1 MCRLDQPPVAI
12 TDAHGSAR
20 VALQR
25 AALKADDQAVLG
37 HVDDGASAHAFGDI
51 VDAALALLWG
61 ALDEYAEEDGA
72 VVVVDTMPEEAA
84 TGDGDDAAR

>member
-1 MCRLDQPPVAI
+1 MSKRI
-12 TDAHGSAR
+12 TMQVSRDGVSA
-20 VALQR
+20 VV
-25 AALKADDQAVLG
+25 QAPIRP
-37 HVDDGASAHAFGDI
+37 DGASAHAFGDL